1 METSVNQR
9 PALRLKGVI
18 HLHSKRLHAVC
29 LVRVAIFLLAVYQGI
44 VLGGQRCRWQ
54 CDDYGGC
61 LPSSSPQ
68 RLPCLLLLLAVVIR
82 ECWIRA
88 ALPRKT
94 VVPGCAQTVGCT
106 AHSALESV
114 RL

>member
-1 METSVNQR
+1 METSVSQR
-9 PALRLKGVI
+9 PTLRLKGVI
-18 HLHSKRLHAVC
+18 HLHLKRLHAGC
-29 LVRVAIFLLAVYQGI
+29 LVRVAIFLVAVYQGI
-44 VLGGQRCRWQ
+44 VLAGQRSRWQ
-54 CDDYGGC
+54 CDYGGC

-68 RLPCLLLLLAVVIR
+68 RLLCLLLLLAVVIR

-106 AHSALESV
+106 AQRALESV
-114 RL
+114 RI